1 MTDTPEKNR
10 SEQAPGPAGPPPW
23 PRRVAAVLVSAA
35 ILCAGGLAVRVMSR
49 GDPAREDSA
58 EAVADA
64 PQPPLSRLVFT
75 RKAKGRLLV
84 RYMSDSAPDRIIRFY
99 RIEMSRRGWNERN
112 LPHDRFHGEV
122 LAFSQPG
129 RSCIICVSESAAGA
143 GTGVTVMTQRF
154 RPDRPAAAP
163 YKEIRP

>member
-49 GDPAREDSA
+49 GDPARDSA

-84 RYMSDSAPDRIIRFY
+84 RYMSYSAPDRIIRFY

-112 LPHDRFHGEV
+112 LPYDRFHGEV